1 MVKFLLSYYYKRSII
16 KILFRGVHH
25 MEKQFIVFKLNNYKF
40 MADIM
45 DVVEIINYR
54 EPTYVPN
61 APFFISGIIKNRDTI
76 VPIVDLKKRFHLEQ
90 TSNINLN
97 KKIAVVQVDEI
108 VIGLVVDDITEIIV
122 IDDNNIK
129 DVPEIVKEIDKKYII
144 GSLEYNDQLILVF
157 NLREI
162 LSRDEKEMIK
172 EIG

>member
-1 MVKFLLSYYYKRSII
+1 
-16 KILFRGVHH
+16 
-25 MEKQFIVFKLNNYKF
+25 MEKQFIVFKLNDYKF

-61 APFFISGIIKNRDTI
+61 APSFISGIIKNRGVI

-90 TSNINLN
+90 TSNININ
-97 KKIAVVQVDEI
+97 KKIAVIQVDEI
-108 VIGLVVDDITEIIV
+108 VVGLIVDDITEIIV

>member
-1 MVKFLLSYYYKRSII
+1 
-16 KILFRGVHH
+16 
-25 MEKQFIVFKLNNYKF
+25 MEKQFIVFKLNDYKF

-61 APFFISGIIKNRDTI
+61 APSFIAGIIKNRDVI

-97 KKIAVVQVDEI
+97 KKIAVIQVDEI
-108 VIGLVVDDITEIIV
+108 VVGLIVDDITEIIV
-122 IDDNNIK
+122 IDDNSIK